1 MNRQEKRMKQ
11 YICIDIGGTAIKYGV
26 VQSGEI
32 PEIIQT
38 DSCKTP
44 ENGTKILR
52 KVFDIIEGLKRNCGQ
67 TEAVCISSAEIV
79 NSEEG
84 CILEA
89 NDDLI
94 PGYTGTK
101 IADRVK
107 EKFGIPCFVE
117 NDVNCAAMAEYY
129 AGAAKGYHSML
140 MLTIGT
146 GIGGAFIAGGKL
158 LKGHTYSACEVGY
171 MNMEEGTFEE
181 IAATSAL
188 VARTAKRLHKTAD
201 AISGKWIFEQ
211 AQDGNEVCIEEIDR
225 MCDILAKGISNICYV
240 LNPEIVLLGGGI
252 SAQTDWLKPRIEMGM
267 EKYLIPVIRKKTKL
281 DFAKF
286 KNQAGM
292 IGAYYAAG
300 FIG

>member
-32 PEIIQT
+32 PEIIRT

-44 ENGTKILR
+44 ENGTKILQ
-52 KVFDIIEGLKRNCGQ
+52 KVFDIIEALKRNCGQ
-67 TEAVCISSAEIV
+67 TEAVCISSAGIV

-107 EKFGIPCFVE
+107 EKFGTPCFVE

-225 MCDILAKGISNICYV
+225 MCVILAKGISNICYV

-252 SAQTDWLKPRIEMGM
+252 SAQTDWLKSRIEMGM

>member
-1 MNRQEKRMKQ
+1 MKQ

-52 KVFDIIEGLKRNCGQ
+52 KVFYIIEGLKRNCGQ
-67 TEAVCISSAEIV
+67 TEAVCISSAGIV

-201 AISGKWIFEQ
+201 EISGKWIFEQ

-225 MCDILAKGISNICYV
+225 MCDILAKEISNICYV

>member
-1 MNRQEKRMKQ
+1 MKQ

-32 PEIIQT
+32 PEIIRT

-44 ENGTKILR
+44 ENGTKILQ
-52 KVFDIIEGLKRNCGQ
+52 KVFDIIEALKRNCGQ
-67 TEAVCISSAEIV
+67 TEAVCISSAGIV

-107 EKFGIPCFVE
+107 EKYGTPCFVE

>member
-1 MNRQEKRMKQ
+1 MKQ

-44 ENGTKILR
+44 ENGTKILQ

-67 TEAVCISSAEIV
+67 TEAVCISSAGIV

-211 AQDGNEVCIEEIDR
+211 AQEGNEVCIEEIDR

>member
-1 MNRQEKRMKQ
+1 MKQ

-67 TEAVCISSAEIV
+67 TEAVCISSAGIV

-201 AISGKWIFEQ
+201 AISGKWIFGQ

>member
-1 MNRQEKRMKQ
+1 MKQ

-32 PEIIQT
+32 PEIIRT

-44 ENGTKILR
+44 ENGTKILQ
-52 KVFDIIEGLKRNCGQ
+52 KVFDIIEALKRNCGQ
-67 TEAVCISSAEIV
+67 TEAVCISSAGIV

-107 EKFGIPCFVE
+107 EKFGTPCFVE

-225 MCDILAKGISNICYV
+225 MCDIFAKGISNICYV

>member
-1 MNRQEKRMKQ
+1 MKQ

-52 KVFDIIEGLKRNCGQ
+52 KVFDIIEALKRNCGQ
-67 TEAVCISSAEIV
+67 TEAVCISSAGIV

>member
-1 MNRQEKRMKQ
+1 MKQ

-67 TEAVCISSAEIV
+67 TEAVCMSSAGIV
-79 NSEEG
+79 NSEEC

-158 LKGHTYSACEVGY
+158 LKGHTYSACE
-171 MNMEEGTFEE
+171 
-181 IAATSAL
+181 
-188 VARTAKRLHKTAD
+188 
-201 AISGKWIFEQ
+201 
-211 AQDGNEVCIEEIDR
+211 
-225 MCDILAKGISNICYV
+225 DI
-240 LNPEIVLLGGGI
+240 
-252 SAQTDWLKPRIEMGM
+252 
-267 EKYLIPVIRKKTKL
+267 
-281 DFAKF
+281 
-286 KNQAGM
+286 
-292 IGAYYAAG
+292 
-300 FIG
+300 

>member
-1 MNRQEKRMKQ
+1 MKQ

-32 PEIIQT
+32 PEIIRT

-44 ENGTKILR
+44 ENGTKILQ

-67 TEAVCISSAEIV
+67 TEAVCISSAGIV

-201 AISGKWIFEQ
+201 EISGKWIFEQ

-292 IGAYYAAG
+292 IGAYYASG

>member
-1 MNRQEKRMKQ
+1 MKQ

-44 ENGTKILR
+44 ENGTKILQ
-52 KVFDIIEGLKRNCGQ
+52 KVFDIIEGLKRNYGQ
-67 TEAVCISSAEIV
+67 TEVVCISSAGIV

-94 PGYTGTK
+94 PEYTGTK

-201 AISGKWIFEQ
+201 EISGKWIFEQ

-292 IGAYYAAG
+292 IGAYYASG

>member
-1 MNRQEKRMKQ
+1 MKQ

-32 PEIIQT
+32 PEVIRN

-44 ENGTKILR
+44 ENGTKILQ
-52 KVFDIIEGLKRNCGQ
+52 KVFDIIEGLKRKYGQ
-67 TEAVCISSAEIV
+67 AEAVCISSAGIV

-101 IADRVK
+101 IADHVK
-107 EKFGIPCFVE
+107 EKFGLPCFVE

-146 GIGGAFIAGGKL
+146 GIGGAFIADGKL

-188 VARTAKRLHKTAD
+188 VARTAKRLRKTTD
-201 AISGKWIFEQ
+201 EISGKWIFEQ

-292 IGAYYAAG
+292 IGAYYASG

>member
-1 MNRQEKRMKQ
+1 MKQ

-44 ENGTKILR
+44 ENGTKILQ

-67 TEAVCISSAEIV
+67 TEAVCISSAGIV

-201 AISGKWIFEQ
+201 EISGKWIFEQ

>member
-1 MNRQEKRMKQ
+1 MKQ

-32 PEIIQT
+32 PEIIRT

-44 ENGTKILR
+44 ENGTKILQ

-67 TEAVCISSAEIV
+67 TEAVCISSAGIV

-107 EKFGIPCFVE
+107 EKFGTPCFVE

>member
-44 ENGTKILR
+44 ENGTKILQ

-67 TEAVCISSAEIV
+67 TEAVCISSAGIV

-158 LKGHTYSACEVGY
+158 LKGHTYRA
-171 MNMEEGTFEE
+171 F
-181 IAATSAL
+181 
-188 VARTAKRLHKTAD
+188 
-201 AISGKWIFEQ
+201 
-211 AQDGNEVCIEEIDR
+211 
-225 MCDILAKGISNICYV
+225 
-240 LNPEIVLLGGGI
+240 
-252 SAQTDWLKPRIEMGM
+252 PR
-267 EKYLIPVIRKKTKL
+267 
-281 DFAKF
+281 
-286 KNQAGM
+286 
-292 IGAYYAAG
+292 
-300 FIG
+300 

>member
-1 MNRQEKRMKQ
+1 MKQ

-32 PEIIQT
+32 PEVIRN

-44 ENGTKILR
+44 ENGTKILQ
-52 KVFDIIEGLKRNCGQ
+52 KVFDIIEDLKRKYGQ
-67 TEAVCISSAEIV
+67 AEAVCISSAGIV

-94 PGYTGTK
+94 PGYTGIK

-107 EKFGIPCFVE
+107 EKFGLPCFVE

-146 GIGGAFIAGGKL
+146 GIGGAFIADGKL

-201 AISGKWIFEQ
+201 EISGKWIFEQ

-292 IGAYYAAG
+292 IGAYYASG

>member
-1 MNRQEKRMKQ
+1 MKQ

-32 PEIIQT
+32 PEIIRT

-44 ENGTKILR
+44 ENGTKILQ
-52 KVFDIIEGLKRNCGQ
+52 KVFDIIEALKRNCGQ
-67 TEAVCISSAEIV
+67 TEAVCISSAGIV

>member
-1 MNRQEKRMKQ
+1 MKQ

-44 ENGTKILR
+44 ENGTKILQ
-52 KVFDIIEGLKRNCGQ
+52 KVFDIIEGLKRNYGQ
-67 TEAVCISSAEIV
+67 TEAVCISSAGIV

-188 VARTAKRLHKTAD
+188 VARTAKRLNKTTD
-201 AISGKWIFEQ
+201 EISGKWIFEQ

-292 IGAYYAAG
+292 IGAYYASG

>member
-1 MNRQEKRMKQ
+1 MKQ

-32 PEIIQT
+32 PEVIRN

-44 ENGTKILR
+44 ENGTKILQ
-52 KVFDIIEGLKRNCGQ
+52 KVFDIIEGLKRKYGQ
-67 TEAVCISSAEIV
+67 AEAVCISSAGIV

-146 GIGGAFIAGGKL
+146 GIGGAFITGGKL

-188 VARTAKRLHKTAD
+188 VARTAKRLRKTTD
-201 AISGKWIFEQ
+201 EISGKWIFEQ

-225 MCDILAKGISNICYV
+225 MCDVLAKGISNICYV

-292 IGAYYAAG
+292 IGAYYASG

>member
-1 MNRQEKRMKQ
+1 MKQ

-32 PEIIQT
+32 PEIIRT

-44 ENGTKILR
+44 ENGTKILQ

-67 TEAVCISSAEIV
+67 TEAVCISSAGIV

-129 AGAAKGYHSML
+129 AGAAKGYQSML

-146 GIGGAFIAGGKL
+146 GIGGAFIASGKL

-188 VARTAKRLHKTAD
+188 VARTAKRLCKTAD

>member
-1 MNRQEKRMKQ
+1 MKQ

-44 ENGTKILR
+44 ENGTKILQ

-67 TEAVCISSAEIV
+67 TEAVCISSAGIV

-188 VARTAKRLHKTAD
+188 VARTTKRLHKTAD

-292 IGAYYAAG
+292 IGAYYASG

>member
-1 MNRQEKRMKQ
+1 MKQ

-44 ENGTKILR
+44 ENGTKILQ

-67 TEAVCISSAEIV
+67 TEAVCISSAGIV

-188 VARTAKRLHKTAD
+188 VARTAKRLHKTTD
-201 AISGKWIFEQ
+201 EISGKWIFEQ

-225 MCDILAKGISNICYV
+225 MCDILAKEISNICYV

-252 SAQTDWLKPRIEMGM
+252 SAQTDWLKPRIERGM

>member
-1 MNRQEKRMKQ
+1 MKQ

-44 ENGTKILR
+44 ENGTKILQ

-67 TEAVCISSAEIV
+67 TEAVCISSAGIV

-252 SAQTDWLKPRIEMGM
+252 SAQPDWLKPRIEMGM

>member
-1 MNRQEKRMKQ
+1 MKQ

-44 ENGTKILR
+44 ENGTKILQ

-67 TEAVCISSAEIV
+67 TEAVCISSAGIV

-188 VARTAKRLHKTAD
+188 VARTAKRLRKTTD
-201 AISGKWIFEQ
+201 EISGKWIFEQ

>member
-1 MNRQEKRMKQ
+1 MKQ

-32 PEIIQT
+32 PEIIRT

-44 ENGTKILR
+44 ENGTKILQ
-52 KVFDIIEGLKRNCGQ
+52 KVFDIIEALKRNCGQ
-67 TEAVCISSAEIV
+67 TEAVCISSAGIV

-107 EKFGIPCFVE
+107 EKFGTPCFVE

-300 FIG
+300 L

>member
-1 MNRQEKRMKQ
+1 MKQ

-44 ENGTKILR
+44 ENGTKILQ

-67 TEAVCISSAEIV
+67 TEAVCISSAGIV

>member
-1 MNRQEKRMKQ
+1 MKQ

-44 ENGTKILR
+44 ENGTKILQ

-67 TEAVCISSAEIV
+67 TEAVCISSAGIV

-225 MCDILAKGISNICYV
+225 MCDNLAKGISNICYV

>member
-1 MNRQEKRMKQ
+1 MKR

-44 ENGTKILR
+44 ENGTKILQ

-67 TEAVCISSAEIV
+67 TEAVCISSAGIV

-201 AISGKWIFEQ
+201 EISGKWIFEQ

>member
-1 MNRQEKRMKQ
+1 MKQ

-32 PEIIQT
+32 PEIIRT

-44 ENGTKILR
+44 ENGTKILQ

-67 TEAVCISSAEIV
+67 TEAVCISSAGIV

-94 PGYTGTK
+94 SGYTGTK

-201 AISGKWIFEQ
+201 EISGKWIFEQ

-267 EKYLIPVIRKKTKL
+267 EKYLIPVIRKKQSWILPNLKIRL
-281 DFAKF
+281 E
-286 KNQAGM
+286 
-292 IGAYYAAG
+292 
-300 FIG
+300 

>member
-1 MNRQEKRMKQ
+1 MKQ

-32 PEIIQT
+32 PEIIRT

-44 ENGTKILR
+44 ENGTKILQ
-52 KVFDIIEGLKRNCGQ
+52 KVFDIIEALKRNCGQ
-67 TEAVCISSAEIV
+67 TEAVCISSAGIV

-107 EKFGIPCFVE
+107 EKFGTPCFVE

>member
-1 MNRQEKRMKQ
+1 MKQ

-32 PEIIQT
+32 PEVIRN

-44 ENGTKILR
+44 ENGTKILQ
-52 KVFDIIEGLKRNCGQ
+52 KVFDIIEDLKRKYGQ
-67 TEAVCISSAEIV
+67 AEAVCISSAGIV

-107 EKFGIPCFVE
+107 EKFGLPCFVE

-146 GIGGAFIAGGKL
+146 GIGGAFIADGKL

-188 VARTAKRLHKTAD
+188 AARTAKRLHKTAD
-201 AISGKWIFEQ
+201 EISGKWIFEQ

-292 IGAYYAAG
+292 IGAYYASG

>member
-1 MNRQEKRMKQ
+1 MKQ

-67 TEAVCISSAEIV
+67 TEAVCISSAGIV

-129 AGAAKGYHSML
+129 AGAAKGYQSML

>member
-1 MNRQEKRMKQ
+1 MKQ

-67 TEAVCISSAEIV
+67 TEAVCISSAGIV

-211 AQDGNEVCIEEIDR
+211 EQDGNEVCIEEIDR

>member
-1 MNRQEKRMKQ
+1 MKQ

-44 ENGTKILR
+44 ENGTKILQ

-67 TEAVCISSAEIV
+67 TEAVCISSAGIV

-94 PGYTGTK
+94 PGYSGTN

>member
-1 MNRQEKRMKQ
+1 MKQ

-67 TEAVCISSAEIV
+67 TEAVCISSAGIV

-252 SAQTDWLKPRIEMGM
+252 SAQTDWQNPTLFFYESS
-267 EKYLIPVIRKKTKL
+267 
-281 DFAKF
+281 
-286 KNQAGM
+286 
-292 IGAYYAAG
+292 
-300 FIG
+300 

>member
-1 MNRQEKRMKQ
+1 MKQ

-44 ENGTKILR
+44 ENGTKILQ

-67 TEAVCISSAEIV
+67 TEAVCISSAGIV

-292 IGAYYAAG
+292 IGAYYASG

>member
-1 MNRQEKRMKQ
+1 MKQ

-32 PEIIQT
+32 PAIIRT

-44 ENGTKILR
+44 ENGTKILQ
-52 KVFDIIEGLKRNCGQ
+52 KVFDIIEALKRNCGQ
-67 TEAVCISSAEIV
+67 TEAVCISSAGIV

-107 EKFGIPCFVE
+107 EKFGTPCFVE